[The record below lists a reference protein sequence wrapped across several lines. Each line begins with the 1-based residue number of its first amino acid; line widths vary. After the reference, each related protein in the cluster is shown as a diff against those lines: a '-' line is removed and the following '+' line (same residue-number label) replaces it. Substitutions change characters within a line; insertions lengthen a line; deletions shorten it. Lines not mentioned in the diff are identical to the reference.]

1 MEVIKN
7 DQLLLLSPLYFIAF
21 LYLQRLQ
28 CHHRATHKMMDA
40 QLRCQIAFRNVR
52 HLQAFIHL
60 LIPPC
65 PVSLLVARFGK
76 GIVSGDVIEK
86 TGNKAKKNARHGFQF
101 TGILS
106 GDVMEKT
113 GKEAKKNNH

>member
-1 MEVIKN
+1 MF
-7 DQLLLLSPLYFIAF
+7 QF
-21 LYLQRLQ
+21 
-28 CHHRATHKMMDA
+28 T
-40 QLRCQIAFRNVR
+40 
-52 HLQAFIHL
+52 
-60 LIPPC
+60 
-65 PVSLLVARFGK
+65 